1 MKIRY
6 VLNNAYGAG
15 GTIRTVV
22 NQANAMSADHDVE
35 IASVHRTRAVP
46 AFTVEPGVR
55 LVSLTDLRPDG
66 SRWTDPI
73 GGNSR
78 LTRKTRRLR
87 NPFPHR
93 HDRRYRK
100 WDPVVDAAVVR
111 YFRSADDGILVTTRP
126 GLNLLSAYTAPRRLV
141 RLGQDHMNLGSYDP
155 GLRAAIIRA
164 YPRLDAVT
172 VLTEHDRLDY
182 QRVLGPSDV
191 RLECIPNG
199 IPPRDAPDAAHD
211 AKRLVAAGRLTSQK
225 GFDLLLDAFATV
237 AAKHP
242 DWTLT
247 IYGEGP
253 LRQQLIRQRDEL
265 GLTGVVGLPGLT
277 GRLDAELAAS
287 SMFVLSSRFEGLP
300 MVLLEATSTGLP
312 VVAFDCPTGPGE
324 VVDDSVNGRLVP
336 ALDPDALGAAIV
348 RLIEDP
354 DQRRAM
360 GAAAHA
366 SSRRFFMPSVR
377 ESWQQLFAELTSSRA

>member
-1 MKIRY
+1 
-6 VLNNAYGAG
+6 
-15 GTIRTVV
+15 
-22 NQANAMSADHDVE
+22 
-35 IASVHRTRAVP
+35 
-46 AFTVEPGVR
+46 
-55 LVSLTDLRPDG
+55 
-66 SRWTDPI
+66 
-73 GGNSR
+73 
-78 LTRKTRRLR
+78 
-87 NPFPHR
+87 
-93 HDRRYRK
+93 
-100 WDPVVDAAVVR
+100 
-111 YFRSADDGILVTTRP
+111 
-126 GLNLLSAYTAPRRLV
+126 
-141 RLGQDHMNLGSYDP
+141 MNLASYDP
-155 GLRAAIIRA
+155 GLRAAIVRA

-182 QRVLGPSDV
+182 QRVLGRSDV

-225 GFDLLLDAFATV
+225 GFDMLLDAFATV

-253 LRQQLIRQRDEL
+253 LRQQLTRRRDEL

-277 GRLDAELAAS
+277 DRLDAELAAS

-300 MVLLEATSTGLP
+300 MVLLEAMSTGLP

-324 VVDDSVNGRLVP
+324 VVHDGVNGRLVP
-336 ALDPDALGAAIV
+336 ALDADALGAAII

-354 DQRRAM
+354 DRRRAM
-360 GAAAHA
+360 GAAAHT

-377 ESWQQLFAELTSSRA
+377 ESWQQFFAEVTSGRA